1 MTTTDSELVTT
12 SLLKKNF
19 PKSILETHCHRG
31 DETVVIDR
39 KDLLSICEFLRDD
52 EGCSY
57 EMLVDLTAVDLL
69 EQNRTPRFEMVYH
82 FKSVSYTHLT
92 LPTIL
97 RV

>member
-1 MTTTDSELVTT
+1 MATKDSELVTT

-19 PKSILETHCHRG
+19 PKSILETHCNRG

-57 EMLVDLTAVDLL
+57 EMLVDLTAVDLFCL
-69 EQNRTPRFEMVYH
+69 LYTSPSPRD
-82 FKSVSYTHLT
+82 
-92 LPTIL
+92 
-97 RV
+97 